1 MVDGTWSEDHD
12 CGWKQRA
19 LELED
24 KLSTVVGQLEALNRQ
39 VFGKKSEKMPPMD
52 REVRKK
58 RPPDPAVTQ
67 ERRRKNAEL
76 RATRVVTND
85 VQHAVPADQRRCPYC
100 ESSKLKPVGQ
110 GKESFVWDYVPGISV
125 GSAMCVRRSPA
136 PAASTS

>member
-1 MVDGTWSEDHD
+1 MVPGPEDHD

-24 KLSTVVGQLEALNRQ
+24 KLSAVVGQLEALNRQ

-67 ERRRKNAEL
+67 ERRVARHP
-76 RATRVVTND
+76 RG
-85 VQHAVPADQRRCPYC
+85 DQRRPAR
-100 ESSKLKPVGQ
+100 
-110 GKESFVWDYVPGISV
+110 
-125 GSAMCVRRSPA
+125 GSR
-136 PAASTS
+136 